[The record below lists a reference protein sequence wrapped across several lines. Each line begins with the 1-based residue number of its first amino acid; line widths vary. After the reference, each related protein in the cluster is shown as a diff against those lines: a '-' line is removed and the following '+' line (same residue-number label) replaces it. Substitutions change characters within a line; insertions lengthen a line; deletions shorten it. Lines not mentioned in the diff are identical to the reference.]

1 MSDQQEQPQTA
12 QAPDLGPELHLSL
25 PLAEINFL
33 VAALR
38 KLPMEQ
44 SEGTVNKI
52 RAQAQ
57 AGLNALQQA
66 QALAATQAN
75 TGETK

>member
-1 MSDQQEQPQTA
+1 MSEQAQQEQQEPN
-12 QAPDLGPELHLSL
+12 LGPELHLNL
-25 PLAEINFL
+25 HLAEINFL
-33 VAALR
+33 VATLR

-57 AGLNALQQA
+57 AGLNALHQA
-66 QALAATQAN
+66 QALAAQTQAN

>member
-1 MSDQQEQPQTA
+1 MSDQQEQPKTA

-25 PLAEINFL
+25 HLAEINFV
-33 VAALR
+33 VATLR

-44 SEGTVNKI
+44 SESTVNKI

-57 AGLNALQQA
+57 AGINALQQA
-66 QALAATQAN
+66 QALAASQAN
-75 TGETK
+75 KGETQ